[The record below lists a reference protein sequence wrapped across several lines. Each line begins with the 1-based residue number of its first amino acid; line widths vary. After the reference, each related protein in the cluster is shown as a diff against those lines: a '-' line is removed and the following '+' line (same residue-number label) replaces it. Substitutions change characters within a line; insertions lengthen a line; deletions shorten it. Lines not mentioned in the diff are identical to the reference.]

1 MRPFHFGTRTPAR
14 DRETDQLRFH
24 RLLEALT
31 ELSVQL
37 DHETAG
43 LQARYV
49 RASDDAAFSFQELEN
64 GGGAGLSSKVDDLTI
79 SMARCLAR
87 IAALQGQVAFIEM
100 LRQSV
105 ISYAEDM
112 AIDGAG
118 EDHSNQWS
126 HH

>member
-1 MRPFHFGTRTPAR
+1 MRLFHFGTRSPER
-14 DRETDQLRFH
+14 DRETDQIRFH

-31 ELSVQL
+31 DLSVQL

-49 RASDDAAFSFQELEN
+49 KASDDAAFSFQELEN
-64 GGGAGLSSKVDDLTI
+64 GGGGVLSSKVNNLTS

-112 AIDGAG
+112 AIEAAD
-118 EDHSNQWS
+118 EDRSGKRS